1 VTKIEQ
7 LNIGG
12 KRSGDGFVA
21 HKAMLTDALS
31 RAVSD
36 RVILLDFTV
45 GRKGLLGYLKALS
58 GNVVKVTP
66 NGSAS
71 ETQTAEKCLKVVCG
85 DTTGH
90 LSDSEWIGENTP
102 MTVCQVKVCPSNSVK
117 PNVGATELADVLARV
132 LPFVATEDTRPTLQC
147 VNFVAKDGKLT
158 LVGADG
164 YRLAIESLDYDD
176 GEGQALITLDDLK
189 GMVSAL
195 RRAKRARV
203 SFEKSGESLD
213 GESLVIDTELIRY
226 KWMGSQGSYPD
237 YDKLIPTEHNTVVH
251 FDTVEALKAVNALKA
266 LTGSG
271 DDCPVDLT
279 IGNGKIVMAC
289 PDDKGRAELIADAN
303 SEGQVRLD
311 GGYLAQALKACG
323 GMVDLMLTNA
333 SSPVLFAS
341 NGYRLVVMPMMTAA
355 SKAEAEAETPAEAE
369 ADLTAEKA
377 EAEAKTGE
385 TETPAETGETG
396 ETETP
401 AETGETGETET
412 PAEKPKRQR
421 RRAKQP
427 VAV

>member
-1 VTKIEQ
+1 MTKIEQ

-45 GRKGLLGYLKALS
+45 GRKGLLGYLKALA
-58 GNVVKVTP
+58 GNVVKIVP
-66 NGSAS
+66 ANGIAS
-71 ETQTAEKCLKVVCG
+71 ETQDTDKRLRVVCG
-85 DTTGH
+85 DSTGY
-90 LSDSEWIGENTP
+90 LSDSEWIDDNTP
-102 MTVCQVKVCPSNSVK
+102 VTICQVKVCPSNSVK

-132 LPFVATEDTRPTLQC
+132 LPFVAKEDTRPVLQC

-176 GEGQALITLDDLK
+176 GEGQALIILDDLK

-203 SFEKSGESLD
+203 SFEKSGENLD

-226 KWMGSQGSYPD
+226 KWMGYQGSFPD
-237 YDKLIPTEHNTVVH
+237 YDKLIPTESNTVVH

-266 LTGSG
+266 LSG
-271 DDCPVDLT
+271 NGNDNPVDLT
-279 IGNGKIVMAC
+279 IGNGKIVMAS
-289 PDDKGRAELIADAN
+289 PENKGQAELVADA
-303 SEGQVRLD
+303 EGEGKVRLD

-323 GMVDLMLTNA
+323 GMVDLKLTNGH
-333 SSPVLFAS
+333 SPVLFAV
-341 NGYRLVVMPMMTAA
+341 NGYRLVVMPMLTADSQA
-355 SKAEAEAETPAEAE
+355 EAKAEATTETPAPAE
-369 ADLTAEKA
+369 TE
-377 EAEAKTGE
+377 TSVE
-385 TETPAETGETG
+385 TETPAET
-396 ETETP
+396 ETEPTVE
-401 AETGETGETET
+401 A
-412 PAEKPKRQR
+412 KPKRKR
-421 RRAKQP
+421 SHKRDK
-427 VAV
+427 VAVS

>member
-1 VTKIEQ
+1 VKLGDCPTLRDAKGVTKIEQ

-66 NGSAS
+66 NGIAS
-71 ETQTAEKCLKVVCG
+71 ETQDTDKRLKVVCG
-85 DTTGH
+85 DSTGY
-90 LSDSEWIGENTP
+90 LSDSEWIDDNTP
-102 MTVCQVKVCPSNSVK
+102 VTICQVKVCPSNSVK

-132 LPFVATEDTRPTLQC
+132 LPFVAKEDTRPVLQC

-176 GEGQALITLDDLK
+176 VEGQALITLDDLK

-203 SFEKSGESLD
+203 SFEKSGENLD

-226 KWMGSQGSYPD
+226 KWIGYQGSFPD
-237 YDKLIPTEHNTVVH
+237 YDKLIPTESNTVVH

-266 LTGSG
+266 LSG
-271 DDCPVDLT
+271 NGNDNPVDLT
-279 IGNGKIVMAC
+279 IGNGKIVMAS
-289 PDDKGRAELIADAN
+289 PEDKGQAELMADA
-303 SEGQVRLD
+303 EGEGKVRLD

-323 GMVDLMLTNA
+323 GMVDLKLTNGH
-333 SSPVLFAS
+333 SPVLFAV
-341 NGYRLVVMPMMTAA
+341 NGYRLVVMPMLTADSQA
-355 SKAEAEAETPAEAE
+355 DAKVEAETQAQAEAETES
-369 ADLTAEKA
+369 TAE
-377 EAEAKTGE
+377 
-385 TETPAETGETG
+385 TEP
-396 ETETP
+396 
-401 AETGETGETET
+401 TET
-412 PAEKPKRQR
+412 PAEKPKAR
-421 RRAKQP
+421 RSRAKEP
-427 VAV
+427 VAVK